1 MLTVVALLLLVQ
13 LCYLSDTS
21 YLVSKIYV
29 MLGNSDTYNKG
40 TLCTQSESGS
50 WLIQRHSNNR
60 LPPINNEPVKLV
72 WLEYATCDP
81 DN

>member
-29 MLGNSDTYNKG
+29 MLGNSDPNNKG

-50 WLIQRHSNNR
+50 
-60 LPPINNEPVKLV
+60 
-72 WLEYATCDP
+72 
-81 DN
+81 